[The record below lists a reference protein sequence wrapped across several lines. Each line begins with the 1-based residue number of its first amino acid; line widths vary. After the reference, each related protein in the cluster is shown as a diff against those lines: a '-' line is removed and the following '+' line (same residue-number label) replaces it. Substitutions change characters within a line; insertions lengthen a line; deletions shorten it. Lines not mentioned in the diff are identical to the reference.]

1 MGRERMDA
9 TELIAATS
17 VPLHVALPHTF
28 EASLIRDAIVVAIVA
43 LALRLVLRLPRLRHG
58 AYRSRAA
65 RRAWY
70 REEYLRSAHWRARR
84 ERALQL
90 AGYRCER
97 CGAPAPLDVHHLTY
111 ARIGRERDRDLRVL
125 CRACHE
131 DEHHPLLALVRG
143 LLRAVRR
150 AFVFR

>member
-1 MGRERMDA
+1 MGGERVD
-9 TELIAATS
+9 TRELIATAS
-17 VPLHVALPHTF
+17 VALRVALPHAL
-28 EASLIRDAIVVAIVA
+28 EHALIRDAIVVALVA

-70 REEYLRSAHWRARR
+70 REDYLRSAHWRARR
-84 ERALQL
+84 ERSLRL

-97 CGAPAPLDVHHLTY
+97 CGAPSPLDVHHLSY

-125 CRACHE
+125 CRSCHD
-131 DEHHPLLALVRG
+131 DEHHPLLALLRG
-143 LLRAVRR
+143 LLRAARR
-150 AFVFR
+150 AFAFR